1 MTKLAKRLLA
11 VVMALAMISTALCLN
26 VFAAT
31 KATVKHYDNV
41 VSLGD
46 SIAAGFSLPDYRA
59 KAGDRYCIGKTRIE
73 GSYPAIVADAVKAK
87 KYTPLASPGFRS
99 NEVRFL
105 LCNDYE
111 SDFVTK
117 KWVKT
122 LSHIDE
128 NSYEGLKAQRPEYQ
142 NAVKNADL
150 VMLDIGFNDTWLP
163 VMGVIQDILYD
174 GDPNNEV
181 LQENKQ
187 GQTTGVN
194 PSYTLDDLMTD
205 LRIIFSVPK
214 YSGEF
219 VEQIGKIATLSDYT
233 ANYEAIVKRIY
244 QLNPNAT
251 VVAVL
256 NYNPFKDWEDVS
268 WLAPIAQSLLYD
280 RINAIK
286 ESYKQTYGSQYITV
300 NVDNVEVRTTSASQA
315 ANDGWD
321 PHPTAAGHQYI
332 ADQIIKA
339 LPSGGVHKRSTIRT
353 LDLRNDV
360 WGVYDVNGYLDTNYT
375 GLARTPKNTW
385 YVKEGV
391 LDQTWSGK
399 IVQDGHTFTV
409 KYGKVTS
416 NQYRDD

>member
-11 VVMALAMISTALCLN
+11 VVMALAMTSTALCLN

-128 NSYEGLKAQRPEYQ
+128 NSYEGLKVQRPEYQ

-244 QLNPNAT
+244 ELNPDVT
-251 VVAVL
+251 IVAVST
-256 NYNPFKDWEDVS
+256 YNPFRDWPES
-268 WLAPIAQSLLYD
+268 WAQPLKKAAQSLLYD
-280 RINAIK
+280 KMNAQK
-286 ESYKQTYGSQYITV
+286 KDYAKQYGSQFLYADV
-300 NVDNVEVRTTSASQA
+300 SNVPHLNHESFADVMATGSMAM
-315 ANDGWD
+315 WD
-321 PHPTAAGHQYI
+321 PHPTAEGHQYI
-332 ADQIIKA
+332 ANQII
-339 LPSGGVHKRSTIRT
+339 
-353 LDLRNDV
+353 
-360 WGVYDVNGYLDTNYT
+360 
-375 GLARTPKNTW
+375 
-385 YVKEGV
+385 GV
-391 LDQTWSGK
+391 LPEQK
-399 IVQDGHTFTV
+399 
-409 KYGKVTS
+409 
-416 NQYRDD
+416 